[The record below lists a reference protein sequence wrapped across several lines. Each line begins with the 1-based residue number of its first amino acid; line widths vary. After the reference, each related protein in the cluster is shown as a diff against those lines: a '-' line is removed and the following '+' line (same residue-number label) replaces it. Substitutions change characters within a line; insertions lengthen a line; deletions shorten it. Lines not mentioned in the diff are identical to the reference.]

1 MTYFL
6 EKYFEL
12 DSHSNLF
19 PTRFYHAI
27 IRPCEWDYT
36 KARAFI
42 LGQLKDKVMELG
54 GQVAGYEDKKMSME
68 EWLIK
73 LELEKGISPSF
84 EDTYVRAF
92 GDFNDYHAKTVDLHT
107 KEVLFD
113 NLDEMIVKL
122 TTNR

>member
-12 DSHSNLF
+12 DSHSNLL
-19 PTRFYHAI
+19 PIRFYHAI

-42 LGQLKDKVMELG
+42 LGKLKDKSMELG
-54 GQVAGYEDKKMSME
+54 GQVAGYEDKKMSIE

-92 GDFNDYHAKTVDLHT
+92 GDFNDYLAKTVDLQT

-113 NLDEMIVKL
+113 RIADLAQEL
-122 TTNR
+122 TKAK